1 MKYTGQDGDPY
12 LDKGTGILRNL
23 LGIKDQAALDKAESS
38 LSFLQA
44 AKLREQ
50 PVEGKFDLAHLQ
62 QIHRRLFG
70 DIYDWAGEIRQGEI
84 QKGDTMFA
92 RHLMIDSAARQLFQQ
107 LARERRLQ
115 ELDADHFSQRAAYY
129 LGEINVLHP
138 FREGNGRTQRE
149 FMGQLARSAG
159 YDIDWSGISQAEM
172 IQASIDAY
180 NATTGRFASRF
191 GGRSASTATRSSSR
205 STGSTHSRRSSPTGP
220 TPSYST
226 S

>member
-107 LARERRLQ
+107 LARERHLQ

-138 FREGNGRTQRE
+138 FREGNGRAQRE

-159 YDIDWSGISQAEM
+159 YDIDWTGISQAEM

-180 NATTGRFASRF
+180 NGHTDSLARLIRQGIRC
-191 GGRSASTATRSSSR
+191 
-205 STGSTHSRRSSPTGP
+205 
-220 TPSYST
+220 
-226 S
+226 

>member
-12 LDKGTGILRNL
+12 LDSRTGILRNL
-23 LGIKDQAALDKAESS
+23 LGIEDQAALDKAESS

-50 PVEGKFDLAHLQ
+50 PVTGKFDLDHLQ

-70 DIYDWAGEIRQGEI
+70 DVYDWAGEIRQGEI

-92 RHLMIDSAARQLFQQ
+92 RHLMIDSAARALFGQ
-107 LARERRLQ
+107 LAQ
-115 ELDADHFSQRAAYY
+115 ENYLRGLDADAFSQRAAYY

-149 FMGQLARSAG
+149 FIGQLARQAG
-159 YDIDWSGISQAEM
+159 YDIDWTGISQPAM
-172 IQASIDAY
+172 IRASIDAY
-180 NATTGRFASRF
+180 NGNPDSLARLIRQGI
-191 GGRSASTATRSSSR
+191 
-205 STGSTHSRRSSPTGP
+205 
-220 TPSYST
+220 T